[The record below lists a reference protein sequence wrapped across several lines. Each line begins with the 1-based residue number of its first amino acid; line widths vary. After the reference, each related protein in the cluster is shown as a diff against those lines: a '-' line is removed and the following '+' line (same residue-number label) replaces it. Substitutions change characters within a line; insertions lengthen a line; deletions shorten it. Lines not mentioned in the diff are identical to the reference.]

1 MMRTLASILDSR
13 VGVPLGDPLDVE
25 PSVFDGFT
33 FLFLESSRDE
43 IAVSRVEHAILTL
56 DDGRVV
62 ERTLTFGTLLK
73 MPSPPIGSSF
83 ILRKGNR
90 QLVTTILGVIVNG
103 QESTVFQIDQL
114 EAGSGVEELWVI
126 VDFGPGFPT
135 VGRFGDQYP
144 MGWGAII
151 PHVSLSLI
159 HI

>member
-1 MMRTLASILDSR
+1 MMRTLTSILDSR

-33 FLFLESSRDE
+33 FFFLESSRDE

-62 ERTLTFGTLLK
+62 KRTFTFGTLFK
-73 MPSPPIGSSF
+73 MPSPPIRSSF
-83 ILRKGNR
+83 ILRNGNR
-90 QLVTTILGVIVNG
+90 QLVATILGVIVNG
-103 QESTVFQIDQL
+103 QKSTVFQVDQL

-126 VDFGPGFPT
+126 VDFGPGFST

-144 MGWGAII
+144 VRWG
-151 PHVSLSLI
+151 PLSLM
-159 HI
+159 